1 MVKLRSAHEVYDG
14 ENGKMLIKKKKGPKG
29 LFTVHKFHQNLTNA
43 QSGVVDC
50 ESWTDGQTTDSSPW
64 HKLICPLATLAKI
77 ARHNT
82 MSRHVL
88 SDKVTQD
95 TTFTLKKEK
104 IMF

>member
-14 ENGKMLIKKKKGPKG
+14 ENGKMLIKKKGPKG

-43 QSGVVDC
+43 H
-50 ESWTDGQTTDSSPW
+50 GQTTDSSPW

>member
-1 MVKLRSAHEVYDG
+1 M
-14 ENGKMLIKKKKGPKG
+14 
-29 LFTVHKFHQNLTNA
+29 HKFHQNLTNA
-43 QSGVVDC
+43 QGGVVDC

-64 HKLICPLATLAKI
+64 HKLICALATLAKM
-77 ARHNT
+77 ARHNA